1 MPARNRTRSF
11 TTRKTSSSHL
21 NEIKRRVAMRGGTR
35 HVQDGALKLQ
45 VPRNFVTGE
54 LVP

>member
-11 TTRKTSSSHL
+11 VTRKTSSSHL
-21 NEIKRRVAMRGGTR
+21 AEIRRRVAKRGGTR

-45 VPRNFVTGE
+45 MPRGYETVD